1 MDIYGG
7 TGLYFY
13 NFPPNGWPTLNKKI
27 EKGWTTW
34 NKMMESTGKWQQISD
49 NDGFLLQYDVFFE
62 NDGTTIEMMA
72 VQHTKHVKKDKV
84 DIV

>member
-1 MDIYGG
+1 MD
-7 TGLYFY
+7 FCC
-13 NFPPNGWPTLNKKI
+13 N
-27 EKGWTTW
+27 
-34 NKMMESTGKWQQISD
+34 MMC
-49 NDGFLLQYDVFFE
+49 FLE